1 MGDETFEDRLQQIWQ
16 QGHRSM
22 AAAFLRRAMTPQTTL
37 ADVAK
42 ALQFDA
48 VRDFLGSLKLSDV
61 LREAAAARLTGPGP
75 AAEAPTAPSR
85 AAAPSA
91 APDRKRRRR
100 RGPAQMAEIK
110 EEIRQM
116 LVGEPGSLDTTQMHE
131 TLKGS
136 GHDIDRLT
144 LNRLLTQL
152 EEEGHVTCLGG
163 RPKSWR
169 SSEGKAAMAAG
180 QGSAPTRQEG

>member
-1 MGDETFEDRLQQIWQ
+1 
-16 QGHRSM
+16 M

-48 VRDFLGSLKLSDV
+48 VRDFLDTLKLSDV
-61 LREAAAARLTGPGP
+61 LREAAAARPVASGPSV
-75 AAEAPTAPSR
+75 EASASPSR
-85 AAAPSA
+85 AAGPASPAAAAA
-91 APDRKRRRR
+91 APERKRRRR

-110 EEIRQM
+110 EEIRRM

-152 EEEGHVTCLGG
+152 EEEGQVTCLGG

-169 SSEGKAAMAAG
+169 SAEGKDA
-180 QGSAPTRQEG
+180 GSAPATAPAAQEG